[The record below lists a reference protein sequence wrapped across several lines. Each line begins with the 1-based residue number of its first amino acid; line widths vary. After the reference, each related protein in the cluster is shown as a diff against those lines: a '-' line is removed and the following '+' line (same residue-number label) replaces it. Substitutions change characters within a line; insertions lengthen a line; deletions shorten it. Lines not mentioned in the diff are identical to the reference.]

1 MSAEVT
7 KKWPGFKI
15 HFRSKQDRIYF
26 QTDVEYEKKKA
37 SSLTLSSFWPQQLE
51 GLEIR
56 KAIEDLEFSSG
67 QGEFELMDM

>member
-1 MSAEVT
+1 MSDEVT

-37 SSLTLSSFWPQQLE
+37 SSLLYQVFGLSS
-51 GLEIR
+51 
-56 KAIEDLEFSSG
+56 
-67 QGEFELMDM
+67 